1 MLKRF
6 TIRQRIIA
14 TFLVI
19 VLTGGFVQLAIA
31 GRQLQLATLEF
42 YQHHLETDA
51 LLIAST
57 LSEPLE
63 NYLDGE
69 GTRDMQRLLAS
80 LQRDSEQHYLIVD
93 RGYRVIAYTA
103 GTGYEQV
110 DRLAGTPELVT
121 ASSGQIGSDI
131 HNGPDGIERVF
142 VAVPVQYEGSTLGYL
157 ILSRPIAP
165 AYAEVYQQWL
175 ELGSTTLPVIVL
187 VIAVG
192 LWLSGT
198 ISRPVQQLRN
208 SAMKMARGDLSTRID
223 SHSEDEVGQL
233 AKAFNYMAE
242 QIEGLMHTQRSFVSN
257 AAHELRTPLMTL
269 KLRVEALEDDGLP
282 LSDRTRYMR
291 EIQQEIDHMAELV
304 SSLLVLARIDEG
316 RHQPDRGD
324 ADTTS
329 TLYDIA
335 RHWRIAAAK
344 VGLRCDPRIPE
355 NLPNLPLPANDL
367 RLVLDNLLGNA
378 VKYTATGEIGFTVEQ
393 TPGQVIMHVCDT
405 GIGFEP
411 GQAAQLFTRFYRTEH
426 ARHDFEGNG
435 LGLSIVQA
443 ILQQYGASITAES
456 DGIGKGAAFVVRI
469 PLIADA
475 PSYALPVQQ

>member
-1 MLKRF
+1 MLKRL
-6 TIRQRIIA
+6 TIRQRIVA

-19 VLTGGFVQLAIA
+19 ALTGGFVQLAIA

-63 NYLDGE
+63 HYLEGE

-93 RGYRVIAYTA
+93 GSYRVIAYTA

-142 VAVPVQYEGSTLGYL
+142 VAVPVQYEGSTVGYL

-187 VIAVG
+187 VIGVG

-208 SAMKMARGDLSTRID
+208 SAMKMAKGDLSTRID

-242 QIEGLMHTQRSFVSN
+242 QIEGLMQTQRSFVSN

-282 LSDRTRYMR
+282 PDDRTRYMR

-316 RHQPDRGD
+316 RHQPDRSD

-329 TLYDIA
+329 TLSDIG
-335 RHWRIAAAK
+335 RHWRIAAAQA
-344 VGLRCDPRIPE
+344 GLTCDPCIPE
-355 NLPNLPLPANDL
+355 NLPELPLPANDL

-378 VKYTATGEIGFTVEQ
+378 VKYTAEGHIDFTVEQ
-393 TPGQVIMHVCDT
+393 VPGQVIIRVCDT

-411 GQAAQLFTRFYRTEH
+411 GQAGQLFTRFYRTEH
-426 ARHDFEGNG
+426 ARLDFEGNG

-456 DGIGKGAAFVVRI
+456 DGIGTGAAFVVRI
-469 PLIADA
+469 PLVANAA
-475 PSYALPVQQ
+475 PRGLPVQQ